1 MRHGENRDAAGGL
14 LLERLV
20 WSFVRVLDVEGVQRL
35 LQQRRQVQVPVVAL
49 PEVASH
55 GAVEPLDVSIAFRR
69 AGWQYVEG
77 NPRC

>member
-1 MRHGENRDAAGGL
+1 
-14 LLERLV
+14 
-20 WSFVRVLDVEGVQRL
+20 VQRL